1 MLTPG
6 WSLIIAL
13 VVILCVAWIAIRMMR
28 KYVEGPASPRDKFS
42 DRLKK

>member
-1 MLTPG
+1 VLSPG
-6 WSLIIAL
+6 WSLIVAL
-13 VVILCVAWIAIRMMR
+13 VVILFVAWIAIRMMR